1 MTILLAL
8 GAPSPVMR
16 QGKGEVAGF
25 LIEWAQDKGLNVV
38 SRGFA
43 DRVKLSVA
51 RLYKPEIEL
60 VEAVRWIDKIKDL
73 GFVEVNSFIVGSDN
87 KPQKVTL
94 TDSLI
99 REQLERMGQQ
109 VGREMFGESF
119 WVDQLLPDDDNWM
132 FRFGQS
138 SYLPIDLAI
147 VHDLRYDNEMDRVRN
162 LGGHAWQVVG
172 PNGGTEPTDDDHE
185 SRKGIDSERYDLTVH
200 NDGSLEDLRK
210 KVFETAE
217 RVLV

>member
-1 MTILLAL
+1 MLVAL
-8 GAPSPVMR
+8 GAPKPVMK
-16 QGKGEVAGF
+16 QGKGAAAGY

-60 VEAVRWIDKIKDL
+60 EEAVRWIDKIKDL
-73 GFVEVNSFIVGSDN
+73 GFVEVNSFIVGPDQ

-99 REQLERMGQQ
+99 REQLERMGDE
-109 VGREMFGESF
+109 VGRQLFGENF
-119 WVDQLLPDDDNWM
+119 WIDQLLPDDDNWM
-132 FRFGQS
+132 FRFGQN
-138 SYLPIDLAI
+138 SYIPIDLAI
-147 VHDLRYDNEMDRVRN
+147 IHDMRYDNEMDRVRMN
-162 LGGHAWQVVG
+162 GGHAWLIAG
-172 PNGGTEPTDDDHE
+172 PNGQAPDDSHD
-185 SRKGIDSERYDLTVH
+185 SRKGIDPERYDLTIT
-200 NDGSLEDLRK
+200 NDGSLDDLRK